1 MGVDVHIPANEVWSF
16 FQKNKDR
23 LTEEMVAIAENTDT
37 EYAVYLTEDYGYP
50 TFFVCKGDLPPEY
63 EEGAINPK
71 DCEQTAKKCYAQYLY
86 PVQVN
91 SEKSF
96 PPFPP
101 EEDDSSLALQRMKDE
116 EYEREDELRLALCD
130 FLQVVIIDLEDGVD
144 IESYYGPG
152 IIDEILDY
160 FLEYLGFEQRL
171 PVYRPMFITDDE
183 TGEEVYT
190 EYPYDMDGLYEC
202 DDTDG
207 ETK

>member
-1 MGVDVHIPANEVWSF
+1 
-16 FQKNKDR
+16 
-23 LTEEMVAIAENTDT
+23 MVAIAENTDT
-37 EYAVYLTEDYGYP
+37 EYAIYLTEDYGYP

-71 DCEQTAKKCYAQYLY
+71 DCEQTAKKCYAQYLF

-91 SEKSF
+91 SEKSY
-96 PPFPP
+96 PFPI
-101 EEDDSSLALQRMKDE
+101 EDEDE
-116 EYEREDELRLALCD
+116 NSTKHDMEDIVYEREDELRLALCD
-130 FLQVVIIDLEDGVD
+130 FLQVVLMDLEDGVD

-160 FLEYLGFEQRL
+160 FLEYLGSEQRL

-207 ETK
+207 EVQ